1 MRVLSSLTAE
11 GTTVV
16 TTKEDSDRA
25 RFAGSRGSG
34 RSTTDKGRGNSGG
47 EAAAAVAA
55 AKEEEEEEEKRK
67 DEEKET
73 KRRGQRGRSVGL
85 AVNAVAG
92 TVLAWREKDAL
103 RTQGV
108 CAVRAPCLITSYTHR
123 LGLCDPRDTAASASI
138 VS

>member
-1 MRVLSSLTAE
+1 M
-11 GTTVV
+11 

-67 DEEKET
+67 DKEKEKEEKET